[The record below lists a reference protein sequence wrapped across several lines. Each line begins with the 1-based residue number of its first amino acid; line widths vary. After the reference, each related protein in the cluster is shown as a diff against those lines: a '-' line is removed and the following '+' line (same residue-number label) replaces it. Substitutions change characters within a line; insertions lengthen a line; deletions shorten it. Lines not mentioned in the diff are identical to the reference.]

1 MVDYGAD
8 DAAIAHP
15 AHAGKLFLEVFPA
28 EAPTQSRVGGDEAV
42 GEAVVAGD
50 VDNRAG
56 LGNAAGTVH
65 EDRFGKGG
73 LAVNAL
79 GMAAVLV
86 RKRIGGKGHFNL
98 FLGCGDDPQA
108 VHAGGGLGDEHRG
121 IGAAGRGDGAQAQ
134 LGREV
139 EVMVVISPDCDARC
153 EFEVGA
159 VFQVGPESG
168 VVGADG
174 VDIGQWWCHAS

>member
-56 LGNAAGTVH
+56 LGNAA
-65 EDRFGKGG
+65 D
-73 LAVNAL
+73 
-79 GMAAVLV
+79 
-86 RKRIGGKGHFNL
+86 
-98 FLGCGDDPQA
+98 
-108 VHAGGGLGDEHRG
+108 GGGPCGEAYWWEG
-121 IGAAGRGDGAQAQ
+121 
-134 LGREV
+134 
-139 EVMVVISPDCDARC
+139 P
-153 EFEVGA
+153 
-159 VFQVGPESG
+159 FQSFPRL
-168 VVGADG
+168 
-174 VDIGQWWCHAS
+174 WR